1 VGPAYAVGASPF
13 KPTRLV
19 LPDGRSAP
27 VAAVGLHPDRSLV
40 IPADPLVVGWWTGG
54 SMPGDAFGPIV
65 VAGHV
70 DSASRGLG
78 VLAALPGLR
87 PGQIVSL
94 TARGHAAR
102 YRVTSSRLVPQASL
116 VADGGLFRKD
126 GAAQLVL
133 ITCGGPFDP
142 VSRHYAD
149 NYVVIAQPV

>member
-1 VGPAYAVGASPF
+1 
-13 KPTRLV
+13 V

-102 YRVTSSRLVPQASL
+102 YRVTSSRLVPQVSL

-149 NYVVIAQPV
+149 NYVVIAEPV